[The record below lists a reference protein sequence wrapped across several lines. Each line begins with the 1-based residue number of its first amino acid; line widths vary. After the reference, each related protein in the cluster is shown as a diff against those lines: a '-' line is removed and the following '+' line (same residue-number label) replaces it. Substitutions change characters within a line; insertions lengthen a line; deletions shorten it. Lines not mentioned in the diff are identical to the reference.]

1 MGTHQ
6 ISKNLIQIARFEM
19 INCYLVLEEDGATL
33 VDTGIAGM
41 GKRLVAL
48 ASEQSTT
55 IRRLALTH
63 AHVDHVGSL
72 DELAELLPDVEFLF
86 TPRTERFLSGDLSLE
101 PEEPQGKLKGGF
113 SERSTRATHPI
124 IPEQMVGSLRVIA
137 APGHSPDQVAFL
149 DERDGTL
156 ICGDAFQ
163 TKGGIAVAGVLRW
176 RFPLPAMATWDLEL
190 ATRSAAALVDLAP
203 SRLAPGHGTVLENPV
218 PAMKQA
224 VAEAQRKLSKTKA
237 VE

>member
-19 INCYLVLEEDGATL
+19 INCYLVSEEDGATL

-41 GKRLVAL
+41 GKRLVRL
-48 ASEQSTT
+48 ATDHSTT
-55 IRRLALTH
+55 IRRVALTH

-72 DELAELLPDVEFLF
+72 DELAELLPDAEFLF
-86 TPRTERFLSGDLSLE
+86 TPRTERFLSGDLALE
-101 PEEPQGKLKGGF
+101 PEEPRGKLKGGF

-124 IPEQMVGSLRVIA
+124 IPDEKIGSLRVVP
-137 APGHSPDQVAFL
+137 APGHSPDQVAFY

-176 RFPLPAMATWDLEL
+176 RFPLPAMATWNLEL
-190 ATRSAAALVDLAP
+190 ATRSAAALVDLTP
-203 SRLAPGHGTVLENPV
+203 SRLAPGHGKVLESPV

-224 VAEAQRKLSKTKA
+224 VAEAQSKLGGGKR
-237 VE
+237 